1 MNPIEEY
8 FFSNNIAVWSTKTAG
23 DKTYYN
29 TSEGEFISHDLT
41 DLVKIG
47 KGSTLNQKV
56 LG

>member
-29 TSEGEFISHDLT
+29 TSEGEFVSHDLT

-47 KGSTLNQKV
+47 KGNTPNQKV